1 MQSAS
6 RVLLVEDN
14 EDLAENVSEILEDLG
29 VSVRVVHDGASAIA
43 SASEG
48 FDVAVVDVG
57 LPGVS
62 GVELLP
68 KLRAMCP
75 DCETIL
81 VTGHG
86 TLESAIAAVRHG
98 AFAYLLKPVDPD
110 ALIGVVERA
119 LAQVSLRRE
128 RAALARALSESENLY
143 RGVVENVDA
152 LIVSLDREGRILFAN
167 RSALDA
173 LGEGVPTPRSVD
185 ARAID
190 AREDARGVDAR
201 GVDVDDGRGVDAP
214 VPRPPSESEKRD
226 ALAGRPFGDPDSSK
240 TLRGRRFVEVFGD
253 ESMEL
258 RALTRERQCLLRRT
272 DGSSRTIRWTFTPVE
287 ERDVSR
293 IAIGVDVTEYLE
305 LRKRST
311 EAEALAAIGT
321 LTAGLAHEIRNPLN
335 AAALQLQLLQ
345 RRASKVADEA
355 LRAKLSEPIELV
367 LVELGRLTTMLDDFL
382 GLARPQEV
390 ERERVL
396 LRELVHDVTRLQ
408 APLCATHGIAIE
420 EELEAGL
427 VVLGDRHRLQQV
439 LVNLV
444 VNAREAMLGHA
455 LGTRIT
461 IVGRRER
468 DRAVIEVRDEGPG
481 LKSDAS
487 SDPFTPFVTTKAAG
501 TGLGLAIVRKIVR
514 MHGGDVFLENG
525 SRGGAVARLELPVA

>member
-1 MQSAS
+1 MHSAS

-43 SASEG
+43 SAAEG

-68 KLRAMCP
+68 KLRATCP

-86 TLESAIAAVRHG
+86 TLESAIGAVRHG

-173 LGEGVPTPRSVD
+173 LGEGG
-185 ARAID
+185 ARTAD
-190 AREDARGVDAR
+190 RNADERGVDLAP
-201 GVDVDDGRGVDAP
+201 GR
-214 VPRPPSESEKRD
+214 RPPSEAEKRD
-226 ALAGRPFGDPDSSK
+226 ALAGRPFGEESSR

-258 RALTRERQCLLRRT
+258 RALTRERQCLLRRA

-345 RRASKVADEA
+345 RRAAKVADEA

-390 ERERVL
+390 ERERVE
-396 LRELVHDVTRLQ
+396 LRELVHGVTRLQ

-420 EELEAGL
+420 EELEEGL

-468 DRAVIEVRDEGPG
+468 GRAVIEVHDEGPG
-481 LKSDAS
+481 LKSDAPN
-487 SDPFTPFVTTKAAG
+487 DPFTPFVTTKAAG
-501 TGLGLAIVRKIVR
+501 TGLGLAIVRKIAR

-525 SRGGAVARLELPVA
+525 TRGGAVARLELPVAVL

>member
-29 VSVRVVHDGASAIA
+29 VSVRVVHDGPSAIA
-43 SASEG
+43 SAAEG

-68 KLRAMCP
+68 KLRGTCP

-81 VTGHG
+81 VTGQG
-86 TLESAIAAVRHG
+86 TLESAIGAVRHG

-152 LIVSLDREGRILFAN
+152 LIVSLDRDGRILFAN
-167 RSALDA
+167 RSALEA
-173 LGEGVPTPRSVD
+173 LGGRAPT
-185 ARAID
+185 
-190 AREDARGVDAR
+190 RGADESGELTPSR
-201 GVDVDDGRGVDAP
+201 
-214 VPRPPSESEKRD
+214 RPPSDAERRD
-226 ALAGRPFGDPDSSK
+226 ALAGRPFGESSDSSR
-240 TLRGRRFVEVFGD
+240 TVHGRRFVEVFGD
-253 ESMEL
+253 AAMDL
-258 RALTRERQCLLRRT
+258 RALTRERQCVLRRA
-272 DGSSRTIRWTFTPVE
+272 DGSARTIRWTFTPVE

-311 EAEALAAIGT
+311 ESEALAAIGT

-345 RRASKVADEA
+345 RRANKVADEA

-367 LVELGRLTTMLDDFL
+367 LVELSRLTTMLDDFL

-390 ERERVL
+390 ERDPIE

-461 IVGRRER
+461 IVSRRER
-468 DRAVIEVRDEGPG
+468 ERAVIEVHDEGPG
-481 LKSDAS
+481 LKSDAPN
-487 SDPFTPFVTTKAAG
+487 DPFTPFVTTKAAG
-501 TGLGLAIVRKIVR
+501 TGLGLAIVRKIAR

-525 SRGGAVARLELPVA
+525 SHGGAVARLELPVA

>member
-29 VSVRVVHDGASAIA
+29 VSVRVVHDGASALA
-43 SASEG
+43 SAAEG

-68 KLRAMCP
+68 RLRATCP

-86 TLESAIAAVRHG
+86 TLESAIGAVRHG

-110 ALIGVVERA
+110 ALISVVERA

-167 RSALDA
+167 RSAMEA
-173 LGEGVPTPRSVD
+173 LG
-185 ARAID
+185 ARAPTRHAD
-190 AREDARGVDAR
+190 ERGVDLATSR
-201 GVDVDDGRGVDAP
+201 
-214 VPRPPSESEKRD
+214 RPPSEAEKRD
-226 ALAGRPFGDPDSSK
+226 ALAGRPFGDADSSK

-253 ESMEL
+253 DAMDL
-258 RALTRERQCLLRRT
+258 RALTRERQCVLRRA
-272 DGSSRTIRWTFTPVE
+272 DGSTRTIRWTFTPVE

-345 RRASKVADEA
+345 RRANKVADEA

-390 ERERVL
+390 ERDHVE

-420 EELEAGL
+420 EELEDGL
-427 VVLGDRHRLQQV
+427 VVFGDRHRLQQV

-461 IVGRRER
+461 IVSRREQE
-468 DRAVIEVRDEGPG
+468 RAVIEVHDEGPG
-481 LKSDAS
+481 LKSDAPN
-487 SDPFTPFVTTKAAG
+487 DPFIPFVTTKAAG
-501 TGLGLAIVRKIVR
+501 TGLGLAIVRKIAR
-514 MHGGDVFLENG
+514 LHGGDVFLENG
-525 SRGGAVARLELPVA
+525 SRGGAVARLVLPVA

>member
-1 MQSAS
+1 MMQSAS

-29 VSVRVVHDGASAIA
+29 VSVRVVHDGASALA
-43 SASEG
+43 SAAEG

-57 LPGVS
+57 LPEVS

-68 KLRAMCP
+68 KLRATCP

-86 TLESAIAAVRHG
+86 TLESAIGAVRHG

-167 RSALDA
+167 RSAMEA
-173 LGEGVPTPRSVD
+173 LGARTPTHHAD
-185 ARAID
+185 
-190 AREDARGVDAR
+190 ERGVDLATPR
-201 GVDVDDGRGVDAP
+201 
-214 VPRPPSESEKRD
+214 RPPSEAERRD
-226 ALAGRPFGDPDSSK
+226 ALAGRAFGDESSK
-240 TLRGRRFVEVFGD
+240 TLRGLRFVEVFGD

-258 RALTRERQCLLRRT
+258 RALTRERQCLLRRA

-345 RRASKVADEA
+345 RRAAKVADEA
-355 LRAKLSEPIELV
+355 LRTKLSEPIELV

-390 ERERVL
+390 ERERVE
-396 LRELVHDVTRLQ
+396 LRELVHGVTRLQ

-420 EELEAGL
+420 EELEDGL
-427 VVLGDRHRLQQV
+427 VVLGDRHRLQQI

-461 IVGRRER
+461 IVSRRDQE
-468 DRAVIEVRDEGPG
+468 RAVVEVHDEGPG
-481 LKSDAS
+481 LKSDAPN
-487 SDPFTPFVTTKAAG
+487 DPFTPFVTTKAAG
-501 TGLGLAIVRKIVR
+501 TGLGLAIVRKIAR

-525 SRGGAVARLELPVA
+525 SRGGAVARLVLPVA

>member
-29 VSVRVVHDGASAIA
+29 VSVRVVHDGASALA
-43 SASEG
+43 SAAEG

-68 KLRAMCP
+68 KLRATCP

-86 TLESAIAAVRHG
+86 TLESAIGAVRHG

-167 RSALDA
+167 RSAMEA
-173 LGEGVPTPRSVD
+173 LGAP
-185 ARAID
+185 ARHAD
-190 AREDARGVDAR
+190 ER
-201 GVDVDDGRGVDAP
+201 GVDVASSR
-214 VPRPPSESEKRD
+214 RPPSEAEKRD
-226 ALAGRPFGDPDSSK
+226 ALAGRPFGDADSSK

-253 ESMEL
+253 DAMDL
-258 RALTRERQCLLRRT
+258 RALTRERQCVLRRA
-272 DGSSRTIRWTFTPVE
+272 DGSTRTIRWTFTPVE

-345 RRASKVADEA
+345 RRAAKVADEA

-390 ERERVL
+390 ERERVE
-396 LRELVHDVTRLQ
+396 LRELVHGVTRLQ

-420 EELEAGL
+420 EELEDGL
-427 VVLGDRHRLQQV
+427 VVFGDRHRLQQV

-461 IVGRRER
+461 IVCRREQE
-468 DRAVIEVRDEGPG
+468 RAVVEVHDEGPG
-481 LKSDAS
+481 LKSDGPN
-487 SDPFTPFVTTKAAG
+487 DPFTPFVTTKAAG
-501 TGLGLAIVRKIVR
+501 TGLGLAIVRKIAR

-525 SRGGAVARLELPVA
+525 SRGGAVARLVLPVA

>member
-29 VSVRVVHDGASAIA
+29 VSVRVVHDGASALA
-43 SASEG
+43 SAAEG

-68 KLRAMCP
+68 KLRATCP

-86 TLESAIAAVRHG
+86 TLESAIGAVRHG

-152 LIVSLDREGRILFAN
+152 LIVSLDREGHILFAN
-167 RSALDA
+167 RSAMEA
-173 LGEGVPTPRSVD
+173 LGARTPTHHAD
-185 ARAID
+185 
-190 AREDARGVDAR
+190 ERGVDLASPR
-201 GVDVDDGRGVDAP
+201 
-214 VPRPPSESEKRD
+214 RPPSEAERRD
-226 ALAGRPFGDPDSSK
+226 ALAGRAFGDESSK
-240 TLRGRRFVEVFGD
+240 TLRGLRFVEVFGD

-258 RALTRERQCLLRRT
+258 RALTRERQCLLRRA

-345 RRASKVADEA
+345 RRAAKVADEA

-390 ERERVL
+390 ERERVE
-396 LRELVHDVTRLQ
+396 LRELVHGVTRLQ

-420 EELEAGL
+420 EELEDGL
-427 VVLGDRHRLQQV
+427 VVLGDRHRLQQI

-461 IVGRRER
+461 IVSRRDQE
-468 DRAVIEVRDEGPG
+468 RAVVEVHDEGPG
-481 LKSDAS
+481 LKSDAPN
-487 SDPFTPFVTTKAAG
+487 DPFTPFVTTKAAG
-501 TGLGLAIVRKIVR
+501 TGLGLAIVRKIAR

-525 SRGGAVARLELPVA
+525 SRGGAVARLVLPVA

>member
-68 KLRAMCP
+68 KLRATCP

-86 TLESAIAAVRHG
+86 TLESAIGAVRHG

-167 RSALDA
+167 RSAMEA
-173 LGEGVPTPRSVD
+173 LGASAPTRHAD
-185 ARAID
+185 
-190 AREDARGVDAR
+190 ERGVDLA
-201 GVDVDDGRGVDAP
+201 AP
-214 VPRPPSESEKRD
+214 RRPPSEAEKRD
-226 ALAGRPFGDPDSSK
+226 ALAGRPFGDESSR

-258 RALTRERQCLLRRT
+258 RALTRERQCLLRRA

-345 RRASKVADEA
+345 RRAAKVADEA

-390 ERERVL
+390 ERERVE
-396 LRELVHDVTRLQ
+396 LRELVHGVTRLQ

-420 EELEAGL
+420 EELEDGL
-427 VVLGDRHRLQQV
+427 VVFGDRHRLQQV

-461 IVGRRER
+461 IVCRREQE
-468 DRAVIEVRDEGPG
+468 RAVVEVHDEGPG
-481 LKSDAS
+481 LKSDAPN
-487 SDPFTPFVTTKAAG
+487 DPFIPFVTTKAAG
-501 TGLGLAIVRKIVR
+501 TGLGLAIVRKIAR
-514 MHGGDVFLENG
+514 LHGGDVFLENG
-525 SRGGAVARLELPVA
+525 SRGGAVARLVLPVA